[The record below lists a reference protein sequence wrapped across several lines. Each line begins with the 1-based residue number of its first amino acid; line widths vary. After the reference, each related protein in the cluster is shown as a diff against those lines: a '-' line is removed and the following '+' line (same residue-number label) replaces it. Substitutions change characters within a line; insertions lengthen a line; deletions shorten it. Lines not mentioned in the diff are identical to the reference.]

1 MVDWK
6 GLRALPA
13 QGLVGEELKSMKRQR
28 YVPDLRGF
36 MRLCEENYRL
46 IVRLFPHWQEA
57 VSASAKWIE
66 TDAPIVCLSCQVVER
81 TPYTLLLQFDQYP
94 VIEPWIKAL
103 SMQVRLYH
111 DARMAEV
118 VLFQHQRPRLPKQ
131 MGGDLAVHVV
141 DEKNQ
146 SNYFLHEWLRYCLSK
161 GCLTQACAPHNAP
174 DAWH

>member
-1 MVDWK
+1 MADWRS
-6 GLRALPA
+6 LQALPA
-13 QGLVGEELKSMKRQR
+13 QTLPAQGFAMLSPVKRQR

-36 MRLCEENYRL
+36 MRLCEDNYRL
-46 IVRLFPHWQEA
+46 IIHLFPQWQQTI
-57 VSASAKWIE
+57 SASANW
-66 TDAPIVCLSCQVVER
+66 TDEEALTVRLCCRVMER

-118 VLFQHQRPRLPKQ
+118 VLFQHQRLRLPQ
-131 MGGDLAVHVV
+131 QLGVDLTVHAV

-146 SNYFLHEWLRYCLSK
+146 SNHFLHEWLQYCLSK
-161 GCLTQACAPHNAP
+161 GCLTQDGLAR
-174 DAWH
+174 DDWH

>member
-1 MVDWK
+1 MPNWK
-6 GLRALPA
+6 TLQTLPSDTPA
-13 QGLVGEELKSMKRQR
+13 VKRQR

-36 MRLCEENYRL
+36 MRLCEDNYRL
-46 IVRLFPHWQEA
+46 IINLFPQWQQ
-57 VSASAKWIE
+57 VLNASANW
-66 TDAPIVCLSCQVVER
+66 TDADALPVCLHCQVIER

-118 VLFQHQRPRLPKQ
+118 VLFQHQRLRLPQ
-131 MGGDLAVHVV
+131 QPGVDLAVHAV

-146 SNYFLHEWLRYCLSK
+146 SNHFLHEWLRYCLLNQ
-161 GCLTQACAPHNAP
+161 CVLH
-174 DAWH
+174 